1 MGLNLQTVE
10 VEAEQSS
17 IPGIGQSAKLTR
29 FLETAEEGD
38 ISEIAELNDR
48 FAVARV
54 TGVEP
59 EGYRPFDEVR
69 SQIRPRVE
77 VEKKKEVL
85 SSRMRRALRQNG
97 FDGMAGVLNTRIRT
111 KDDVTYTTTSVPGL
125 GREPAFV
132 GTVFGLDD
140 GETSGIVEG
149 ENAAFVVQVSSMNR
163 PNELTAQ
170 QRQQIRQ
177 QLLRQEQ
184 RSVAQQYIATLRDRA
199 EIEDY
204 RSEFQ

>member
-1 MGLNLQTVE
+1 
-10 VEAEQSS
+10 
-17 IPGIGQSAKLTR
+17 
-29 FLETAEEGD
+29 
-38 ISEIAELNDR
+38 
-48 FAVARV
+48 
-54 TGVEP
+54 
-59 EGYRPFDEVR
+59 
-69 SQIRPRVE
+69 
-77 VEKKKEVL
+77 
-85 SSRMRRALRQNG
+85 
-97 FDGMAGVLNTRIRT
+97 MAGVLNTRIRT
-111 KDDVTYTTTSVPGL
+111 KDDVTYSTRSVPGL

-132 GTVFGLDD
+132 GTVFGLDE
-140 GETSGIVEG
+140 GATSGIVEG

-177 QLLRQEQ
+177 QLLQQEQ

>member
-1 MGLNLQTVE
+1 M
-10 VEAEQSS
+10 
-17 IPGIGQSAKLTR
+17 
-29 FLETAEEGD
+29 
-38 ISEIAELNDR
+38 NDT
-48 FAVARV
+48 FAVVRV

-77 VEKKKEVL
+77 IEKKKEVL
-85 SSRMRRALRQNG
+85 SRRMRAALQENG
-97 FDGMAGVLNTRIRT
+97 FDGMAGALNTRIRT
-111 KDDVTYTTTSVPGL
+111 KDDVTYTTRSVPGL
-125 GREPAFV
+125 GREPSFV
-132 GTVFGLDD
+132 GTVFGLDE

-149 ENAAFVVQVSSMNR
+149 ENAAFVVQVTSMTR
-163 PNELTAQ
+163 PADLTAEE
-170 QRQQIRQ
+170 RQQIRQ

-184 RSVAQQYIATLRDRA
+184 QQVAQQYIATLRDRA